1 MFSSEFYY
9 GSRRNLR
16 NDHVTSTQYYRIVY
30 IPADTVPPSP
40 SSEVY
45 HVEKVLDKRTVRGKT
60 EYFLKWKGYS
70 DIDNS
75 WEPEHNLN
83 CPDLIKDFEDERKK
97 KKKTVV
103 RKYNISNPVA
113 KQKRVSVG
121 SKTPDEVK
129 QGFERGLEPEMIVA
143 ATYSGEEM
151 MFLMKWKRS
160 RRADL
165 VTAEEAKLIC
175 PHLVIKFY
183 EDRQIWH
190 TSAIDEC
197 SEQ

>member
-1 MFSSEFYY
+1 VFLLQIVYCDCAMFSSEIYY

-30 IPADTVPPSP
+30 IPEDTVPPSP
-40 SSEVY
+40 SSDVY

-103 RKYNISNPVA
+103 RKCNIYNPVA
-113 KQKRVSVG
+113 KQKRVS
-121 SKTPDEVK
+121 
-129 QGFERGLEPEMIVA
+129 
-143 ATYSGEEM
+143 
-151 MFLMKWKRS
+151 
-160 RRADL
+160 
-165 VTAEEAKLIC
+165 
-175 PHLVIKFY
+175 
-183 EDRQIWH
+183 
-190 TSAIDEC
+190 
-197 SEQ
+197 